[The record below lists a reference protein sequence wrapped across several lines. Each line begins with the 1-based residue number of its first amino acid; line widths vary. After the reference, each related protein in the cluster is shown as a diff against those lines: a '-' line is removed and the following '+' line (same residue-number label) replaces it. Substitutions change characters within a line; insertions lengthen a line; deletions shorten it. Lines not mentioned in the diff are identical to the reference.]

1 MSHFAYV
8 NGRYVP
14 HRQALISIDD
24 RASQFADAVYEVTCI
39 ANGRPVDHAG
49 HLIRLA
55 RSLKEL
61 SIAGAPSAAAITV
74 ICRELIRRNRIT
86 RGIIYI
92 QVSRGIA
99 PRAHAFP
106 AASVKPSVVV
116 TARAIAP
123 PSEAVAELGAKV
135 VTAEDIRWGR
145 CDIKST
151 SLLPNILARQAAA
164 EAKVFE
170 TLLYTP
176 DGTVTEASASN
187 AWMVDKDG
195 AILTHP
201 LGNEILG
208 GITRATVIKLANEAG
223 IPVKE
228 RAFTL
233 REALAAREVFLT
245 GTTTFVMPIVQI
257 DDRIIANGA
266 PGTIARDLRARYLA
280 YISKVTETDAAWN
293 V

>member
-61 SIAGAPSAAAITV
+61 RIAGAPSAAAITV

-92 QVSRGIA
+92 QISRGIA

-106 AASVKPSVVV
+106 AASVKPSVVI

-123 PSEAVAELGAKV
+123 PSETVAEQGAKV

-170 TLLYTP
+170 TLLHTP

-195 AILTHP
+195 TILTHP

-208 GITRATVIKLANEAG
+208 GITRATVIKLAKEAG
-223 IPVKE
+223 LPVKE

-257 DDRIIANGA
+257 DDRVIANGA